1 MRTQNLLVASV
12 SFLMCLIAVYFGASI
27 HNANANFQIDYLNEM
42 DNLHYYDVSIV
53 PKLTKLAT
61 IITLPFIL
69 TILLLELY
77 IVKKSTAR
85 QVKNIARGLSIGW
98 LILLG
103 INILVMLNPL
113 DYEFGKWG
121 YCWMT
126 IGILTVG
133 GNIISAFIIGN
144 KKI

>member
-1 MRTQNLLVASV
+1 MI

-27 HNANANFQIDYLNEM
+27 HNANANFHIDYLNEM
-42 DNLHYYDVSIV
+42 DNLHYYDVSVV

-69 TILLLELY
+69 SVLLLELY
-77 IVKKSTAR
+77 VVKNSSVR
-85 QVKNIARGLSIGW
+85 QVKNIARGLSLGW
-98 LILLG
+98 VILLG
-103 INILVMLNPL
+103 FDILIMLRPV